1 MKTTDSIDIF
11 EIINESMHDA
21 MVECVEET
29 FESLKGK
36 DVSKEE
42 MDGSLEAVRDILCVL
57 EAKFYMS
64 INERLS
70 SLVDDDEEDGEATIL
85 A

>member
-1 MKTTDSIDIF
+1 MKTNDSIDIF

-29 FESLKGK
+29 FEFLKDK
-36 DVSKEE
+36 DVSKEQIN
-42 MDGSLEAVRDILCVL
+42 GVLEVTRNILYIL
-57 EAKFYMS
+57 EAKFYKS
-64 INERLS
+64 IDERLS
-70 SLVDDDEEDGEATIL
+70 SLADDEEDGEATIL

>member
-29 FESLKGK
+29 FEFLK
-36 DVSKEE
+36 DNDASKEQIN
-42 MDGSLEAVRDILCVL
+42 GVLEVTRNILYIL
-57 EAKFYMS
+57 EAKFYKS
-64 INERLS
+64 IDERLS
-70 SLVDDDEEDGEATIL
+70 SLADDEEDGEATIL

>member
-1 MKTTDSIDIF
+1 MEKNDSIDIF

-29 FESLKGK
+29 FELLKDK
-36 DVSKEE
+36 DVSKEQIN
-42 MDGSLEAVRDILCVL
+42 GVLEVTRNILYIL
-57 EAKFYMS
+57 EAKFYKS
-64 INERLS
+64 IDERLS
-70 SLVDDDEEDGEATIL
+70 SLADDEEDGEATIL

>member
-11 EIINESMHDA
+11 EIINESMRDA

-29 FESLKGK
+29 FELLKDK
-36 DVSKEE
+36 DLSKEE
-42 MDGSLEAVRDILCVL
+42 MNGALEVTRDILCVL
-57 EAKFYMS
+57 EAEFYKS
-64 INERLS
+64 IDERLS
-70 SLVDDDEEDGEATIL
+70 SLADDEEDGEATIL

>member
-29 FESLKGK
+29 FELLKDK
-36 DVSKEE
+36 DVSKEQIN
-42 MDGSLEAVRDILCVL
+42 GVLEVTRNILYIL
-57 EAKFYMS
+57 EAKFYKS
-64 INERLS
+64 IDERLS
-70 SLVDDDEEDGEATIL
+70 SLADDEEDGEATIL

>member
-29 FESLKGK
+29 FELLKDK
-36 DVSKEE
+36 DVSKEQIN
-42 MDGSLEAVRDILCVL
+42 GVL
-57 EAKFYMS
+57 EVTR
-64 INERLS
+64 N
-70 SLVDDDEEDGEATIL
+70 IL
-85 A
+85 

>member
-29 FESLKGK
+29 FELLKDK
-36 DVSKEE
+36 DVS
-42 MDGSLEAVRDILCVL
+42 
-57 EAKFYMS
+57 
-64 INERLS
+64 
-70 SLVDDDEEDGEATIL
+70 
-85 A
+85 

>member
-11 EIINESMHDA
+11 EIITESMHDA

-29 FESLKGK
+29 FELLKDK
-36 DVSKEE
+36 DVSKEQIN
-42 MDGSLEAVRDILCVL
+42 GVLEVTRNILYIL
-57 EAKFYMS
+57 EAKFYKS
-64 INERLS
+64 IDERLS
-70 SLVDDDEEDGEATIL
+70 SLADDEEDGEATIL

>member
-29 FESLKGK
+29 FEFLKDE
-36 DVSKEE
+36 DVSKEQIN
-42 MDGSLEAVRDILCVL
+42 GVLEVTRNILYIL
-57 EAKFYMS
+57 EAKFYKS
-64 INERLS
+64 IDERLS
-70 SLVDDDEEDGEATIL
+70 SLADDEEDGEATIL

>member
-1 MKTTDSIDIF
+1 METTDSIDIF

-29 FESLKGK
+29 FELLKDK

-42 MDGSLEAVRDILCVL
+42 MNGVLEAVRDILCIL

-70 SLVDDDEEDGEATIL
+70 SLVDDEEDGETTIL

>member
-11 EIINESMHDA
+11 EIIKESMHDA

-29 FESLKGK
+29 FELLK
-36 DVSKEE
+36 DNDASKEQINE
-42 MDGSLEAVRDILCVL
+42 VLKITRGILCVL
-57 EAKFYMS
+57 ESKFYKS
-64 INERLS
+64 IGERLS
-70 SLVDDDEEDGEATIL
+70 SLADDEEDGEATIL

>member
-11 EIINESMHDA
+11 EIINKSMHDA

-42 MDGSLEAVRDILCVL
+42 MDEALEAVRDILCVL

-64 INERLS
+64 IDERLS
-70 SLVDDDEEDGEATIL
+70 SLVDDEEDGEATIL

>member
-29 FESLKGK
+29 FESLKDK
-36 DVSKEE
+36 DVSKEQIDE
-42 MDGSLEAVRDILCVL
+42 FLEVTRGLLCLL
-57 EAKFYMS
+57 EAKFYKS
-64 INERLS
+64 IDERLS
-70 SLVDDDEEDGEATIL
+70 SLADDEEDGEATIL

>member
-29 FESLKGK
+29 FELLKDK
-36 DVSKEE
+36 DVSKEQIN
-42 MDGSLEAVRDILCVL
+42 GVLEVIRIILCIL
-57 EAKFYMS
+57 EAKFYKS
-64 INERLS
+64 IDERLS
-70 SLVDDDEEDGEATIL
+70 SLADDEEDGEATIL

>member
-11 EIINESMHDA
+11 EIINESMRDA

-29 FESLKGK
+29 FEFLKDK
-36 DVSKEE
+36 DVSKEQIN
-42 MDGSLEAVRDILCVL
+42 GVLEVTRNILYIL
-57 EAKFYMS
+57 EAKFYKS
-64 INERLS
+64 IDERLS
-70 SLVDDDEEDGEATIL
+70 SLADDEEDGEATIL

>member
-21 MVECVEET
+21 MVECVEEI
-29 FESLKGK
+29 FEFLKDK

-42 MDGSLEAVRDILCVL
+42 INGALEVTRDILCVL
-57 EAKFYMS
+57 EAKFYKS
-64 INERLS
+64 IDERLS
-70 SLVDDDEEDGEATIL
+70 SLADDEEDGEATIL

>member
-11 EIINESMHDA
+11 EIITESMHDA

-29 FESLKGK
+29 FEFLKDN
-36 DVSKEE
+36 DVSKEQIN
-42 MDGSLEAVRDILCVL
+42 GVLEVTRNILYIL
-57 EAKFYMS
+57 EAKFYKS
-64 INERLS
+64 IDERLS
-70 SLVDDDEEDGEATIL
+70 SLADDEEDGEATIL

>member
-29 FESLKGK
+29 FEFLKDK
-36 DVSKEE
+36 DVSKEQIN
-42 MDGSLEAVRDILCVL
+42 GVLEVTRNILYIL
-57 EAKFYMS
+57 EAKFYKS
-64 INERLS
+64 IDERLS
-70 SLVDDDEEDGEATIL
+70 SLADDEEDGEATIL